1 MKILTIPGHPTPG
14 SFNHG
19 IADRAVSVLESMGQQ
34 MFGVVCVST
43 PEEREKWLGEVE
55 AILRNVFE
63 EDVSR

>member
-1 MKILTIPGHPTPG
+1 MKILTILGQPTPG

-43 PEEREKWLGEVE
+43 PEERETHSK
-55 AILRNVFE
+55 
-63 EDVSR
+63 